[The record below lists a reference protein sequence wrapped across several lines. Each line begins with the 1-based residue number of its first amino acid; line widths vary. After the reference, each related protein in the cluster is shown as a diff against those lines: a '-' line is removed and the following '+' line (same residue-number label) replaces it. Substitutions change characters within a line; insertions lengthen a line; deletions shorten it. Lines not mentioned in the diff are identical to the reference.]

1 MAYERFP
8 YTDFHDLNLD
18 WTLGKV
24 SDLSAKVDGNIKEVI
39 REQLADLF
47 VDIVYTP
54 SDETITFIIDVGE

>member
-8 YTDFHDLNLD
+8 YTDYHDLNLD
-18 WTLGKV
+18 WTLQRVKE
-24 SDLSAKVDGNIKEVI
+24 LSNKVDGDIKEVI

-54 SDETITFIIDVGE
+54 SDQTITFTVEI